1 MPFVT
6 YNNVTGEL
14 QIYSDDNSS
23 ADSYDLIVFLSGYPS
38 FYIEFYVYVYEFDL
52 CREQDLI
59 IPEVDD
65 YSYTVHDSV
74 YIASFLPLSSNLS
87 YCLDSFDYYVSLQ
100 DDSILPDFIYFDYS
114 NNSFII

>member
-1 MPFVT
+1 MSFVT

-23 ADSYDLIVFLSGYPS
+23 AGSYDLKVYLPGYS
-38 FYIEFYVYVYEFDL
+38 SYYIEFYLYVYEFDL

-65 YSYTVHDSV
+65 YNYTVHDSHYV
-74 YIASFLPLSSNLS
+74 VSFSPLSSNLS
-87 YCLDSFDYYVSLQ
+87 YCLDFFDYYVAL
-100 DDSILPDFIYFDYS
+100 
-114 NNSFII
+114 